1 VTVIFTAEHLVEA
14 QLNFS
19 TYSTTLIINLQE
31 KLSYRE
37 IASRMLYCQVN

>member
-1 VTVIFTAEHLVEA
+1 MFWIIVFLIVTVIFTAEHLVEA

-31 KLSYRE
+31 KLS
-37 IASRMLYCQVN
+37 